1 MNLERLQRTARFA
14 GLRLRVALTWL
25 AFELEPAGSNAK
37 RYLRANYKTAKHELN
52 QALLRDREARMNR
65 RAF

>member
-1 MNLERLQRTARFA
+1 MNLKKLQRKARIT
-14 GLRLRVALTWL
+14 GLRLRVGLTWL

-37 RYLRANYKTAKHELN
+37 RSLRANYKTAEYDLN

-65 RAF
+65 RVF